1 MFWCC
6 LQGKHRSFPYTW
18 WQLGWIEF
26 SSGFLIHFSTFFL
39 FLVFQWKESE
49 TILVLS
55 LFFSFFFLVFSL
67 QKLLFVPDILKFI
80 KKCLDLNLC
89 HPFFWDTKYSWK
101 FSWIIS
107 LMISSPRFLSFASFC
122 FSFRNTYYLNVGL
135 FPIILS
141 FFLLYF
147 ICFLNLIF

>member
-26 SSGFLIHFSTFFL
+26 SSGFLVRFSTFFL

-55 LFFSFFFLVFSL
+55 LFFSFYFFLSLFFTEASLCSRHPESYKEMPWSESMSPIFLGHQIFLEVF
-67 QKLLFVPDILKFI
+67 
-80 KKCLDLNLC
+80 LN
-89 HPFFWDTKYSWK
+89 
-101 FSWIIS
+101 
-107 LMISSPRFLSFASFC
+107 
-122 FSFRNTYYLNVGL
+122 
-135 FPIILS
+135 
-141 FFLLYF
+141 YF
-147 ICFLNLIF
+147 IDDFIPSVSSLLLVFVFLFGTLII